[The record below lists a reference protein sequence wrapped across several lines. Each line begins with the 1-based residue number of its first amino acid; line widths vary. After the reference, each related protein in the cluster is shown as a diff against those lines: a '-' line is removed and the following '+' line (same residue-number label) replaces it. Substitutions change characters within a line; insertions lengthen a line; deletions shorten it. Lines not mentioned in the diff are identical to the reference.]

1 MNDRSAYYIFD
12 NEILKGLI
20 KLRNQIKN
28 KRELFDNLNLLQLLS
43 AMTSWK
49 AKVTSVVI
57 IILILLKEETALA
70 RIFSNQK
77 VVHGVVFSSDAF

>member
-1 MNDRSAYYIFD
+1 
-12 NEILKGLI
+12 
-20 KLRNQIKN
+20 
-28 KRELFDNLNLLQLLS
+28 
-43 AMTSWK
+43 MTSWK

-77 VVHGVVFSSDAF
+77 VVHGVVFSSAAF